1 MSFYKPLC
9 INNIPEI
16 NDTLILFREK
26 KHLCARKKRKEE
38 NGDDIKK
45 KTAMAT
51 TPLLLLYSLLH
62 NLEADTQR
70 MRMLIPIG
78 AKQYEPANL
87 SC

>member
-1 MSFYKPLC
+1 MCTK
-9 INNIPEI
+9 
-16 NDTLILFREK
+16 EK
-26 KHLCARKKRKEE
+26 DRKKTVMILR
-38 NGDDIKK
+38 K

-51 TPLLLLYSLLH
+51 TPLLFFILLH

-78 AKQYEPANL
+78 TKQYKLANL